1 VEQFG
6 VAIRDWRDFWQWPLA
21 APLVSGP
28 SPLLRVWGDADATLP
43 TTAYLLFNPF
53 ASDRKAGYCDVR
65 LRDADHALQ
74 TAEKDGIQWPWSQLE
89 RWAHQPDT
97 HLCNVVS
104 AP

>member
-1 VEQFG
+1 
-6 VAIRDWRDFWQWPLA
+6 
-21 APLVSGP
+21 
-28 SPLLRVWGDADATLP
+28 LP

-53 ASDRKAGYCDVR
+53 ASDRKAGYCDVL

-97 HLCNVVS
+97 HLCDVVS